1 MGNRSTGIRYGFYSS
16 IIILISGVGLAG
28 GILASSL
35 FLPAALT
42 TEWKG
47 IEPYADAYRTTG
59 GIVTSLSFLAA
70 LISCPAYVLQVASIH
85 SLDQRIIG
93 TLGKFG
99 LVSAIIFAVLAGLN
113 YVVQLTVVR
122 IGILAGETN
131 GIEWLVFQNPS
142 SLMLELDF
150 VGWFFLGLAFISVV
164 QLFKQG
170 RLSRAIRY
178 LLVGNAFTGTIL
190 LCSLFVPYLMIGQV
204 FLAVMSV
211 LLTCVDILLLIFFWR
226 LLRSP
231 MAL

>member
-1 MGNRSTGIRYGFYSS
+1 MSSTGIRCGFWSS

-35 FLPAALT
+35 FLPAVLT

-47 IEPYADAYRTTG
+47 IGPYADAYRTTG
-59 GIVTSLSFLAA
+59 GIITSLSFLAA

-85 SLDQRIIG
+85 SLDQRAIG
-93 TLGKFG
+93 TTGKFG
-99 LVSAIIFAVLAGLN
+99 LVSAVIFAVLAGLN
-113 YVVQLTVVR
+113 YIVQLTVVR
-122 IGILAGETN
+122 IGILAGETD

-150 VGWFFLGLAFISVV
+150 IGWFFLGLAFISVV
-164 QLFKQG
+164 PLFKKG

-178 LLVGNAFTGTIL
+178 LLVGNAFVGTIL

-204 FLAVMSV
+204 LLIMMSV
-211 LLTCVDILLLIFFWR
+211 LLTCVDILLLLFFWR
-226 LLRSP
+226 LLQSP
-231 MAL
+231 MVL